1 MTELPVTPVARHA
14 TPATS
19 RGLEPERLAGILARA
34 WLEVLCGRRAL
45 AQLAPLVAPAVRR
58 RLAAQLPTITE
69 RRGDAGA
76 RVRRVV
82 ARWPT
87 AAACEATVLV
97 EQAGRTTALAIRLEQ
112 HRGAWRAVELT
123 APEAGLPPLP
133 TASLPVN
140 HQPRDAFDDV
150 LEPMWA

>member
-1 MTELPVTPVARHA
+1 MTDLPVTPPAHHA
-14 TPATS
+14 SPDLR

-34 WLEVLCGRRAL
+34 WMEVLGGRRAL

-58 RLAAQLPTITE
+58 RLAAQLPAITE

-87 AAACEATVLV
+87 TEACEATVLV
-97 EQAGRTTALAIRLEQ
+97 EHAGRTTALAIRLEQ

-133 TASLPVN
+133 TASLPAH
-140 HQPRDAFDDV
+140 HQPRDAFDEV
-150 LEPMWA
+150 LEPVWG